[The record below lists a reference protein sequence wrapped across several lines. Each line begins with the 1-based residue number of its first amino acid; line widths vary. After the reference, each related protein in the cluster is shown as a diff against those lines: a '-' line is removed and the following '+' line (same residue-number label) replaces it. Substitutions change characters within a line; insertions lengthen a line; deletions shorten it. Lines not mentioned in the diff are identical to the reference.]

1 MLINGIDLSSLGIQ
15 LYDRVLNSN
24 IVDTKQD

>member
-24 IVDTKQD
+24 TVDTKQD